1 MAQSL
6 TQSVINRIVVNQPAD
21 YKDESYSGN
30 LDVSSINSMLIH
42 CRKENIRV
50 FARVTATQVWNVL
63 GVVGDALDSVS
74 GMGTEYRR
82 EATFDVALMDRVSI
96 TSLGAETKARVI
108 FNPTLPAS
116 LTTSS
121 GGGASVTEY
130 AMTNLVSG
138 EAQTVAVG
146 AGDAFVQVYDE
157 VLPANGK
164 EVLTYTGADQSF
176 VVPAGVTSITAKLW
190 GAGGGGGHAVA
201 GNPPQAVAGGYT
213 TGDIS
218 VTPGETL
225 TLVVGQGGG
234 YTASGN
240 THTPTTYGGGGRG
253 YVGNHTGAGGGGGG
267 LAGIFRGSVDQANA
281 LLIAAGSGGVWG
293 YNASPAQAGT
303 GLVLGYAGG
312 IEAVTPHGGES
323 HATNNPGGPGTQSQ
337 GGKAGNWASGVP
349 SWNGTAGTALQGGD
363 GGHVGGGGGAGYFG
377 GGGGAHVGYGGG
389 GSAFLGTATNAST
402 IASTGVN
409 PPNASDADYV
419 AGVGVG
425 GDQGVTIGSNPAGYG
440 GNALIV
446 ISYSTGGSSTL
457 EATTAHTIAHDSTAG
472 TVTITP
478 ASNVANAKLRIV
490 K

>member
-42 CRKENIRV
+42 CRKENVRV
-50 FARVTATQVWNVL
+50 FARITATQVWNVL

-82 EATFDVALMDRVSI
+82 DATFDVALMDRVSI

-116 LTTSS
+116 LLTSA
-121 GGGASVTEY
+121 GGGASVTEH
-130 AMTNLVSG
+130 AMTNLVTG
-138 EAQTVAVG
+138 EDQTVAVG
-146 AGDAFVQVYDE
+146 AGDAFVQVYNE
-157 VLPANGK
+157 VPPVSGNHGLS
-164 EVLTYTGADQSF
+164 YTGADQSF
-176 VVPAGVTSITAKLW
+176 VVPAGVTSLTAKLW
-190 GAGGGGGHAVA
+190 GAGGGAGHNGT
-201 GNPPQAVAGGYT
+201 GNPPQTAAGGYT
-213 TGDIS
+213 TGQIA

-225 TLVVGQGGG
+225 TLVVGQGGS
-234 YTASGN
+234 YTAASN
-240 THTPTTYGGGGRG
+240 AYTPATYGGGGRG
-253 YVGNHTGAGGGGGG
+253 KVYNHAGAGGGGGG
-267 LAGIFRGSVDQANA
+267 LAGIFRGPVNQSNA
-281 LLIAAGSGGVWG
+281 LLIAAGAGGIWG
-293 YNASPAQAGT
+293 YFDAPSDPGT
-303 GLVLGYAGG
+303 GLVHGFAGG
-312 IEAVTPHGGES
+312 LA
-323 HATNNPGGPGTQSQ
+323 ATAPVGCWSGQSPTTTPGGPGTQTQ
-337 GGKAGNWASGVP
+337 GGAAGTPIYGILT
-349 SWNGTAGTALQGGD
+349 TAGSALQGGD
-363 GGHVGGGGGAGYFG
+363 ASHLGGGGGAGYFG
-377 GGGGAHVGYGGG
+377 GGGGGQVAYGGG

-409 PPNASDADYV
+409 PPNASDSDYV

-425 GDQGVTIGSNPAGYG
+425 GDQGVTIGSNSAGYG

-446 ISYSTGGSSTL
+446 LSYSTGGSSTL
-457 EATTAHTIAHDSTAG
+457 EATTTHTIAHDSTAG